1 MNIYIAGAYSRQSEL
16 RIVAE
21 RLAWAGHPC
30 TSRWVKIETKS
41 LAEAAAV
48 DVYDI
53 KRADLILRFSDPEY
67 MDESSDTVPRRLLS
81 AARHTEVGLGL
92 AWRKKIAVISGHQ
105 NAFDHLPQVMHFDTL
120 EDFMQWLQ
128 VFESAAALEVA
139 A

>member
-1 MNIYIAGAYSRQSEL
+1 MPVDRKTTNRGILTKNFRRLTDRLY
-16 RIVAE
+16 RIHRE
-21 RLAWAGHPC
+21 P
-30 TSRWVKIETKS
+30 
-41 LAEAAAV
+41 
-48 DVYDI
+48 
-53 KRADLILRFSDPEY
+53 
-67 MDESSDTVPRRLLS
+67 TVPRRLLS